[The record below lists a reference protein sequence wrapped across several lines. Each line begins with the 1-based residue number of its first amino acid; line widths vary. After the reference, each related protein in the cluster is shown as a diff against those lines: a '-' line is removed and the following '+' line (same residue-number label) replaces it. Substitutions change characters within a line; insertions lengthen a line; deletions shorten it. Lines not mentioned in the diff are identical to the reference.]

1 MKIHNSILS
10 KIIVTEAV
18 MTKHRV
24 LDIGAWQRIEAGIT
38 NYIINNKITEGMEG
52 MDATLFYVT
61 NNTIDF

>member
-24 LDIGAWQRIEAGIT
+24 LDIGAWQRIEVGIT
-38 NYIINNKITEGMEG
+38 NYIINNDIRESTEDIG
-52 MDATLFYVT
+52 TLFYVLT

>member
-1 MKIHNSILS
+1 MKTQYSLLS

-38 NYIINNKITEGMEG
+38 NYIINNEITEGVEG
-52 MDATLFYVT
+52 IDATLFYVT
-61 NNTIDF
+61 NSTIDF

>member
-1 MKIHNSILS
+1 MKTQYSLLS

-38 NYIINNKITEGMEG
+38 NYIINNEITEGIEG
-52 MDATLFYVT
+52 IDATLFYVT
-61 NNTIDF
+61 NSTIDF